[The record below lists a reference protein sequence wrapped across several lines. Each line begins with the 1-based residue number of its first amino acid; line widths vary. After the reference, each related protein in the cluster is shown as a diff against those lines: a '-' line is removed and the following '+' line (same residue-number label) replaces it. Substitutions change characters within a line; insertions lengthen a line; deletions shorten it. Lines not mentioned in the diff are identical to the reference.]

1 MRESLRSG
9 SLEIGS
15 RVEMC
20 LWEVYWGELKGTRGR
35 GKRGKA
41 EQRENLNREAVS
53 TEATAATMGRYG
65 VGMLQVEPRGPTFES
80 MHLSDGGHELFS
92 PSSGHD
98 LELDSS
104 LWLRAMP
111 EKALS

>member
-1 MRESLRSG
+1 MRLSQQRPQLLPWGAPELG
-9 SLEIGS
+9 CS
-15 RVEMC
+15 RLSQGVPP
-20 LWEVYWGELKGTRGR
+20 
-35 GKRGKA
+35 
-41 EQRENLNREAVS
+41 LNPCTYQILDMSCA
-53 TEATAATMGRYG
+53 
-65 VGMLQVEPRGPTFES
+65 L
-80 MHLSDGGHELFS
+80 